1 MNRRHPKQ
9 EGVTRRQ
16 LEQLREDDAFLSALA
31 QGVDPSDGRDELA
44 ALFLQAREE
53 VSADMPKAPTLAEL
67 GFDFRDQ
74 ALTNEM
80 PAVDAPAPRRRG
92 RFAAEDPASDADVAE
107 VVPLH
112 RPARAVFHGMVGAA
126 AATALIAGSGVAI
139 HNAEPGSPLYG
150 LNQQIFG
157 GNDVEVVQLA
167 SALQEANDLK
177 ASGDIEGAKRKL
189 AEAQALV
196 DRMKPEGRKVG
207 QSLVDRVSTTITA
220 TVTTTAPAPDKETTT
235 VTKTKNE
242 EKSPASETS
251 RTSEPT
257 VEATPDAGEPS
268 TEDPVEEETGV
279 RNAPPVEE
287 NAEAQPGIEDPVDG
301 ISRSISEVVQEVA
314 PAMER

>member
-16 LEQLREDDAFLSALA
+16 LEMLREDDAFLSALA

-67 GFDFRDQ
+67 GFHGSDK

-92 RFAAEDPASDADVAE
+92 RFAAEEATEGDAE
-107 VVPLH
+107 VIQLH
-112 RPARAVFHGMVGAA
+112 RPTRALFHGLVGAA

-139 HNAEPGSPLYG
+139 HNAEPGSALYG

-157 GNDVEVVQLA
+157 SKDVEVVQLA

-177 ASGDIEGAKRKL
+177 ASGDIEGAMRKL

-196 DRMKPEGRKVG
+196 DRMEPKGRKVG

-220 TVTTTAPAPDKETTT
+220 TVTTTAPAPDQDTTT
-235 VTKTKNE
+235 VTKTKNDN
-242 EKSPASETS
+242 KTTTSETT
-251 RTSEPT
+251 RTEEPT
-257 VEATPDAGEPS
+257 VEANP
-268 TEDPVEEETGV
+268 DPVDLPSETPTEEETGV

-287 NAEAQPGIEDPVDG
+287 NAEAQPGVKDPVDS
-301 ISRSISEVVQEVA
+301 ISRSLSEVVQEVA
-314 PAMER
+314 PGIDR